1 MVLSCLVEPLVQ
13 PLVGRGTRGPAR
25 RTALS
30 RGRLAASALA
40 VSALLAVATNA
51 DAQDLLEGRTAPAK
65 SQCCARTA
73 HKKPAAV
80 PYREVLARFLA
91 ARREDDI
98 VVAPALSADFEQE
111 AIGVHRLRHARNL
124 VRDSGP
130 GLGVARR
137 LARVTAPAERTF
149 LLFASGQ
156 HMSGAPNAS
165 AI

>member
-13 PLVGRGTRGPAR
+13 PLVGRGARGPAR

-51 DAQDLLEGRTAPAK
+51 DAADLLEGRTTAA
-65 SQCCARTA
+65 QAEGCVRTA
-73 HKKPAAV
+73 HKKPAAL
-80 PYREVLARFLA
+80 PYRELLAQVAA
-91 ARREDDI
+91 ARREDDL
-98 VVAPALSADFEQE
+98 VAAPAQSPEFEQ
-111 AIGVHRLRHARNL
+111 AALGVHRLRHARNL

-149 LLFASGQ
+149 LLFASGR
-156 HMSGAPNAS
+156 HMSGAPHA